1 MLYKILIPLTA
12 AAAVGGCAL
21 GYDTD
26 RLRQTETGGAS
37 FTQSLAREYRDLSV
51 FEADEMAD
59 WESADYFA
67 GKGLRAA
74 AGNEV
79 PPETGAAR
87 RLSDAQAGEF
97 SSARGR
103 LVALLDANARTKAP
117 EDAAIAQARF
127 DCWIEQQ
134 EEGHQP
140 EDIARCRDEFF
151 GALERLDSIIAAA
164 PSTAPPAPAAEPA
177 PQAAAAPQPPVRPQA
192 YILFFDLNSE
202 EISAE
207 ALAVIDETLAAARA
221 AGYTEFS
228 VTGHTDRAGAA
239 DYNLALSLRRADA
252 VRAAMAARG
261 ADPDGIFVAGR
272 GEAEPAMP
280 TADGVRD
287 QANRRVEIIPQ

>member
-1 MLYKILIPLTA
+1 MLYKILVPLTA
-12 AAAVGGCAL
+12 AAALGGCAL

-67 GKGLRAA
+67 AKGLAAA
-74 AGNEV
+74 AGSEV
-79 PPETGAAR
+79 QPETVGER
-87 RLSDAQAGEF
+87 RLTAAEAGELA
-97 SSARGR
+97 SARGR

-134 EEGHQP
+134 EEGHQS
-140 EDIARCRDEFF
+140 EDIDRCRDEFF
-151 GALERLDSIIAAA
+151 GALERLDSIMAAA
-164 PSTAPPAPAAEPA
+164 PSAAPAPAAEPA
-177 PQAAAAPQPPVRPQA
+177 PQAAAAPPPVRPQA

-202 EISAE
+202 AISAE
-207 ALAVIDETLAAARA
+207 AVAVIDEALAAARA

-228 VTGHTDRAGAA
+228 VTGHTDRAGPA

-252 VRAAMAARG
+252 VRAAMVARG
-261 ADPDGIFVAGR
+261 AEPDGIFVAGR

>member
-1 MLYKILIPLTA
+1 MLHRILIPLTA

-51 FEADEMAD
+51 FEADEMVD

-67 GKGLRAA
+67 GKGLAAA
-74 AGNEV
+74 AGNAV
-79 PPETGAAR
+79 PPEPVGER
-87 RLSDAQAGEF
+87 RLSDAQAGELA
-97 SSARGR
+97 SARGR

-134 EEGHQP
+134 EEGHQS

-151 GALERLDSIIAAA
+151 GALERLDSIMAAA
-164 PSTAPPAPAAEPA
+164 PAPAAEPA
-177 PQAAAAPQPPVRPQA
+177 PQAAAAPPPSVRPQA
-192 YILFFDLNSE
+192 YVLFFDFDSE
-202 EISAE
+202 EITAE
-207 ALAVIDETLAAARA
+207 AIAVIDEALAAARA
-221 AGYTEFS
+221 AGFTEFS
-228 VTGHTDRAGAA
+228 VTGHADRAGAA

>member
-1 MLYKILIPLTA
+1 MLYKILVPLT

-26 RLRQTETGGAS
+26 RLRQTETDGAS

-51 FEADEMAD
+51 FEADEMVD

-67 GKGLRAA
+67 GKGLAAA
-74 AGNEV
+74 AGSEV
-79 PPETGAAR
+79 PPETVGER
-87 RLSDAQAGEF
+87 RLSDAEADELA
-97 SSARGR
+97 SARGR

-117 EDAAIAQARF
+117 ADAAIAQARF

-134 EEGHQP
+134 EEGHQS

-151 GALERLDSIIAAA
+151 GALERLDSIMAAA
-164 PSTAPPAPAAEPA
+164 PSAVPEPAAAPA
-177 PQAAAAPQPPVRPQA
+177 PQAAAVPPPQVRPQA

-207 ALAVIDETLAAARA
+207 AVAVIDEALAAARA